1 MNDEDSK
8 LSQLFVEGCHK
19 IENFALA
26 EIEQETKQKK
36 LYYHTT
42 THAYAVKRRSN
53 HIFQAIKPVLLN
65 QIELQKLNRI
75 EHLINICAVAH
86 DMVQEFGFSLDNKIS
101 RQRPLGLSETE
112 TVNKL
117 SNYIRKVNQDLSEV
131 DSQQNSIFTEAD
143 ISNIK
148 EAIEATICNYNYLNN
163 FIYQPYLYSSE
174 KQLSITAQ
182 IIALADLGTL
192 GMEGVDLY
200 LQEGILLF
208 LEENPGIAELFL
220 AQNKDKYNQSS
231 ILAQLKNSELYPDLK
246 EILLKATRS
255 MVKFAQGRKANF
267 EQEIA
272 GFDEEVKDI
281 LRDRVFIYLT
291 DENIYKIESLVPTED
306 NTKLTELLEFFNF
319 DRYI

>member
-42 THAYAVKRRSN
+42 THAYAVKRRAN
-53 HIFQAIKPVLLN
+53 HILQAIKPVLLN
-65 QIELQKLNRI
+65 KIESAKLNRI
-75 EHLINICAVAH
+75 EHLINICAIAH
-86 DMVQEFGFSLDNKIS
+86 DMVQEFSFSLEDKIS

-112 TVNKL
+112 TINKL
-117 SNYIRKVNQDLSEV
+117 INYIRKLNHYLLQVN
-131 DSQQNSIFTEAD
+131 SQQHAIFTEAD
-143 ISNIK
+143 IYNIK
-148 EAIEATICNYNYLNN
+148 EAIRATICHYNYLNN

-174 KQLSITAQ
+174 KQLSLTAQ

-192 GMEGVDLY
+192 GMEGIDLY
-200 LQEGILLF
+200 LREGILLF
-208 LEENPGIAELFL
+208 LEENPGITELFL
-220 AQNKDKYNQSS
+220 AQNKDKANQSL
-231 ILAQLKNSELYPDLK
+231 ILAQLKNSELCPNLK
-246 EILLKATRS
+246 EILLKYTRS

-272 GFDEEVKDI
+272 SLDEEVKDI

-291 DENIYKIESLVPTED
+291 DENIHHIESLIPTKD
-306 NTKLTELLEFFNF
+306 NTTLTELLEFFSF
-319 DRYI
+319 DRYV